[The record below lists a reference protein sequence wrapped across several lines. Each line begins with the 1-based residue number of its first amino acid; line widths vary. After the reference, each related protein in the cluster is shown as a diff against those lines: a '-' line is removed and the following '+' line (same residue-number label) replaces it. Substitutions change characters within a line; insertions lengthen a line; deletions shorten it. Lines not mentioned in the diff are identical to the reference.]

1 MHERRLCPHDATRA
15 YNSHDLDFRVL
26 VYFIEFAIRGM
37 SQELCELALYKN
49 IKKQIF
55 KQKLYIKYFRIRLII
70 CKQPDSKYKNVKETR
85 IMSYKQ

>member
-49 IKKQIF
+49 IKNKF
-55 KQKLYIKYFRIRLII
+55 LTKVYIKYFRIRLII
-70 CKQPDSKYKNVKETR
+70 CKQPDFK
-85 IMSYKQ
+85 